1 MQGKRPVVTLH
12 VADKEAI
19 ASLTLW
25 GEVAAL
31 VSKQAERALDTVAD
45 DEWPYGV
52 READWNCHW
61 DSIDWGNHEIVR
73 NQRF

>member
-1 MQGKRPVVTLH
+1 VQGKRPVVTLH

-52 READWNCHW
+52 READ
-61 DSIDWGNHEIVR
+61 
-73 NQRF
+73 